1 METSHFLERNLERP
15 KIIRF
20 GGHIMTLK
28 YLSTT
33 LTDSVCRAQQ
43 QYYDR
48 SIAVRDIQ
56 DRDAL
61 HEAET
66 AFIAARD
73 SFYLGSVSETGWPY
87 VLHRGGPPG
96 FLRVIDSR
104 TLAFGDYQGNRQL
117 ISTGNLMV
125 NNRVTL
131 FLMDYRNR
139 QRLKIMGHARI
150 KDVQTVDG
158 DTLQRIGEP
167 PGTKLERI
175 IFVDVVGYD
184 WNCPKH
190 ITPRYSTEDVEE
202 MMVTLRD
209 QISRLED
216 DIRSLRDRRLKST
229 AS

>member
-1 METSHFLERNLERP
+1 
-15 KIIRF
+15 
-20 GGHIMTLK
+20 MTQK

-33 LTDSVCRAQQ
+33 LTESVCRAQQ

-48 SIAVRDIQ
+48 SIAVREIP

-61 HEAET
+61 GEAEA

-87 VLHRGGPPG
+87 IQHRGGPPG
-96 FLRVIDSR
+96 FLRLIDSH

-117 ISTGNLMV
+117 ISTGNLLV

-131 FLMDYRNR
+131 FLMDYRSR
-139 QRLKIMGHARI
+139 QRLKLVGYARI
-150 KDVQTVDG
+150 KDVHEVDS
-158 DTLQRIGEP
+158 DTLRQIGEP
-167 PGTKLERI
+167 SRTKVERI

-190 ITPRYSTEDVEE
+190 ITPRYSPQDVEE
-202 MMVTLRD
+202 LVASLRG
-209 QISRLED
+209 QISQLEND
-216 DIRSLRDRRLKST
+216 LQSLRDRPLEST

>member
-1 METSHFLERNLERP
+1 
-15 KIIRF
+15 
-20 GGHIMTLK
+20 MTQK

-33 LTDSVCRAQQ
+33 LTESVCRAQQ

-48 SIAVRDIQ
+48 SITVREIP

-61 HEAET
+61 GKAEA

-87 VLHRGGPPG
+87 IQHRGGPPG
-96 FLRVIDSR
+96 FLRLIDSH

-117 ISTGNLMV
+117 ISTGNLLV

-131 FLMDYRNR
+131 FLMDYRSR
-139 QRLKIMGHARI
+139 QRLKLVGYARI
-150 KDVQTVDG
+150 KDVHEVDS
-158 DTLQRIGEP
+158 DTLRHIGEP
-167 PGTKLERI
+167 PRTKVERI

-190 ITPRYSTEDVEE
+190 ITPRYSTQDVEE
-202 MMVTLRD
+202 LVASLRG
-209 QISRLED
+209 QISQLEND
-216 DIRSLRDRRLKST
+216 LQSLRDRPLESR